1 MENEKGKY
9 RKILGKLEAAVT
21 KYHNL
26 NCDLI
31 DEYIKAADDQIKQKE
46 LSDKFDINVTE
57 IKKLNRRIT
66 LLKNQLPFKL

>member
-1 MENEKGKY
+1 MKNEKRKY
-9 RKILGKLEAAVT
+9 RKILEKLEAAVT

-31 DEYIKAADDQIKQKE
+31 DEYVMYMDDPVKQKE
-46 LSDKFDINVTE
+46 ISDKYDINIAETT
-57 IKKLNRRIT
+57 KLNRRIA

>member
-31 DEYIKAADDQIKQKE
+31 DEYVMYMDDPVKQKE
-46 LSDKFDINVTE
+46 ISDKYDINITE
-57 IKKLNRRIT
+57 TTKLNRRIV
-66 LLKNQLPFKL
+66 LLKNQLPFEL